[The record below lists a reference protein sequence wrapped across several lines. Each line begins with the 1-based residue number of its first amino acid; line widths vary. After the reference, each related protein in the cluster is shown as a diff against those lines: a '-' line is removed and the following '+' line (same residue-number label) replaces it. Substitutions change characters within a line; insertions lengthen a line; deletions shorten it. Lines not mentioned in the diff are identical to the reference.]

1 MTIPIEVLEAEV
13 MRLDPAQR
21 ARLLGRL
28 LSSLDRD
35 AEWEA
40 AWAEECDRRE
50 ARIASGEAQWQPVD
64 EAIARIRA
72 ALK

>member
-13 MRLDPAQR
+13 MRLDPMER
-21 ARLLGRL
+21 ARLLERL

-40 AWAEECDRRE
+40 AWADECDRRE
-50 ARIASGEAQWQPVD
+50 AAIASGAAQWQPFD
-64 EAIARIRA
+64 EAIARVRA